1 MINYTFIED
10 QYQIQKLINELSG
23 TDYISIDSESDGLY
37 SYADKLCLVQLE
49 FNGKIYL
56 IDTLKVDI
64 TPMKEV
70 FESNSIEKIFHSAY
84 SDISMIKKNI
94 KSNFVNIFDIMIAS
108 KYIFKKAVSL
118 SNLVNNYFNFQLN
131 KKFQKTNWGKRP
143 LNNELLDYAAMD
155 VYYLKK
161 LRDIFLKDLKEKG
174 LYEEFRYTCE
184 KLSRTPP
191 KTNEF
196 TLEKYISMAHTYC
209 MEGMEFSIF
218 LEIVKKREEVAQ
230 KLNLPPFKIITNELL
245 LYIAKHYDE
254 ILNAK
259 DIKLYNRCIVRNIEW
274 IRASIKSVIEGEVK
288 YFNNNFYRNGGN
300 TDYEIKLKMLKK
312 WRREKS
318 EKTVI
323 PCELI
328 VDLHILKQ
336 IARLDKIDL
345 NKLVELGM
353 DEKRIEKYGN
363 DLINFFNSLQKKE

>member
-1 MINYTFIED
+1 MIDYTLIDE
-10 QYQIQKLINELSG
+10 QEQILKIVDEASRA
-23 TDYISIDSESDGLY
+23 DYISIDSESDGLY
-37 SYADKLCLVQLE
+37 SYTDKLCLVQVE
-49 FNGKIYL
+49 FSGKIYL

-64 TPMKEV
+64 NPMRGI
-70 FESNSIEKIFHSAY
+70 FESKDIEKIFHSAY

-94 KSNFVNIFDIMIAS
+94 KSEFVNIFDIMIAS

-118 SNLVNNYFNFQLN
+118 SNLVNNYFNSQLN

-143 LNNELLDYAAMD
+143 LSKELLDYAAMD

-174 LYEEFRYTCE
+174 IYEEFRYTCE

-191 KTNEF
+191 KATEF
-196 TLEKYISMAHTYC
+196 TLEKYVSMAHTYC
-209 MEGMEFSIF
+209 LEGMEFSIF

-245 LYIAKHYDE
+245 IYVAKHYDE

-288 YFNNNFYRNGGN
+288 YFNNVFYRNGGN
-300 TDYEIKLKMLKK
+300 SDYEIKLKMLKK

-318 EKTVI
+318 EKTII

-336 IARLDKIDL
+336 IARLDKIDA
-345 NKLVELGM
+345 NKLAELGM